1 MIQTEK
7 STVVLFFSGQIQS
20 SKYSDQPDARLLPVH
35 LDIQQK
41 LSTHDVGLIP
51 SSIVLQIYLLSASTE
66 TTNRL
71 SN

>member
-1 MIQTEK
+1 MIHTEK
-7 STVVLFFSGQIQS
+7 SAVILFFSGQILN

-41 LSTHDVGLIP
+41 LSTHDVGFIP
-51 SSIVLQIYLLSASTE
+51 SSIVLQIYLLRASTE
-66 TTNRL
+66 TINRL